1 MNIIEQL
8 NWRYATKVF
17 DKTKKISN
25 EDFAELL
32 ESFRLTASSLGF
44 QHYELLV
51 IENPE
56 IRQALLPFTW
66 NQKQTIDASH
76 YLVFCCKNKLTE
88 NDIVNHVKYIS
99 LVRNQPIEKVLPYGE
114 RIRNFLKGMTEK
126 DVFEWLSN
134 QVFIALG
141 NLMTVCAIKNIDTC
155 AIGGFEPEKYI
166 NVLGLNELELTPVVC
181 LAVGYRSAEDT
192 YQHVNKVRKPMEKIV
207 RIV

>member
-66 NQKQTIDASH
+66 NQKQTTDASH
-76 YLVFCCKNKLTE
+76 YLVFCCKNRLTE
-88 NDIVNHVKYIS
+88 NDIDNHVKYIS

-166 NVLGLNELELTPVVC
+166 NVLVLKELELTPVVC

-192 YQHVNKVRKPMEKIV
+192 YQHVNKVRKPMEKMM